1 MLKYIKIIV
10 CWIVRFGRIL
20 MYLNVTLWTLNMVCR
35 KFKIYIPAFSYT
47 CSYETIS
54 HMNEVNAEPPS
65 TWYSKHI
72 PQISKLYPYSLQSY
86 WTSKF
91 SKIIPYAIFAQKRTL
106 QCVTK
111 IILTA
116 KLFGV
121 GSSHFGFV
129 HLDNWAT
136 HSTKLNKIRRRSA
149 WGFLKICLIDVEWPC
164 IIINISKSYVQCSI
178 WVYF

>member
-1 MLKYIKIIV
+1 
-10 CWIVRFGRIL
+10 
-20 MYLNVTLWTLNMVCR
+20 
-35 KFKIYIPAFSYT
+35 
-47 CSYETIS
+47 
-54 HMNEVNAEPPS
+54 MNEVNAEPPS

-116 KLFGV
+116 KLFGI
-121 GSSHFGFV
+121 GSSNFGFV

-136 HSTKLNKIRRRSA
+136 HSKNLNKIRRRSA
-149 WGFLKICLIDVEWPC
+149 WGFLKICSFDVEWPC
-164 IIINISKSYVQCSI
+164 IIINISKSYVLCAMLDMSLLLVFFHAGNKLWTADIYLVAQNKKTQKLKTKLNLPCRR
-178 WVYF
+178 

>member
-1 MLKYIKIIV
+1 
-10 CWIVRFGRIL
+10 

-54 HMNEVNAEPPS
+54 HMNEVNPHLHDIVNIFLKFQSSIRIHYKVTGLQSLA
-65 TWYSKHI
+65 
-72 PQISKLYPYSLQSY
+72 KLYRTRFLL
-86 WTSKF
+86 K
-91 SKIIPYAIFAQKRTL
+91 KRTL

-121 GSSHFGFV
+121 GSSNFGFV

-136 HSTKLNKIRRRSA
+136 HLKNVNKIRRRSA
-149 WGFLKICLIDVEWPC
+149 WGFLKICSFDVE
-164 IIINISKSYVQCSI
+164 
-178 WVYF
+178 

>member
-1 MLKYIKIIV
+1 MKPFRIWTKWMQNPYLHDIVNIFLKFQSSI
-10 CWIVRFGRIL
+10 RIH
-20 MYLNVTLWTLNMVCR
+20 YKVTGFQSL
-35 KFKIYIPAFSYT
+35 A
-47 CSYETIS
+47 
-54 HMNEVNAEPPS
+54 
-65 TWYSKHI
+65 
-72 PQISKLYPYSLQSY
+72 KLYRTRFLL
-86 WTSKF
+86 K
-91 SKIIPYAIFAQKRTL
+91 KRTL

-121 GSSHFGFV
+121 GSSNFGFV

-136 HSTKLNKIRRRSA
+136 HLKNLNKIRRRSA
-149 WGFLKICLIDVEWPC
+149 WGFLKICSFDVEWPC

>member
-1 MLKYIKIIV
+1 M
-10 CWIVRFGRIL
+10 RFGRIL

-54 HMNEVNAEPPS
+54 HMNEDIVNIFLKFQSSIRIHYKVTGLQSLA
-65 TWYSKHI
+65 
-72 PQISKLYPYSLQSY
+72 KLYRTRFLL
-86 WTSKF
+86 K
-91 SKIIPYAIFAQKRTL
+91 KRTL

-121 GSSHFGFV
+121 GSSNFGFV

-136 HSTKLNKIRRRSA
+136 HLKNLNKIRRRSA
-149 WGFLKICLIDVEWPC
+149 WGFLKICSFDVE
-164 IIINISKSYVQCSI
+164 
-178 WVYF
+178 

>member
-1 MLKYIKIIV
+1 MLKDIKIIV

-35 KFKIYIPAFSYT
+35 KFKIYIPAFLHVAMKPFRIWT
-47 CSYETIS
+47 KWMQNPHLHDI
-54 HMNEVNAEPPS
+54 VNIFLKFQSSIRIHYKVTGLQSLA
-65 TWYSKHI
+65 
-72 PQISKLYPYSLQSY
+72 KLYRTRFLLKNGPY
-86 WTSKF
+86 
-91 SKIIPYAIFAQKRTL
+91 I

-121 GSSHFGFV
+121 GSSNFGFV

-136 HSTKLNKIRRRSA
+136 HLKNLNKIRRRSA
-149 WGFLKICLIDVEWPC
+149 WGFLKICSLDVE
-164 IIINISKSYVQCSI
+164 
-178 WVYF
+178 

>member
-1 MLKYIKIIV
+1 MLKDIKIIV

-54 HMNEVNAEPPS
+54 HMNEVNAVPHLHDIVNIFLKFQS
-65 TWYSKHI
+65 SIRIHYKVTGLQSLA
-72 PQISKLYPYSLQSY
+72 KLYRTRFLL
-86 WTSKF
+86 K
-91 SKIIPYAIFAQKRTL
+91 KRTL

-121 GSSHFGFV
+121 GSSNFGFV

-136 HSTKLNKIRRRSA
+136 HLKNLNKIRRRSA
-149 WGFLKICLIDVEWPC
+149 WGFLKICSFDVEWPC